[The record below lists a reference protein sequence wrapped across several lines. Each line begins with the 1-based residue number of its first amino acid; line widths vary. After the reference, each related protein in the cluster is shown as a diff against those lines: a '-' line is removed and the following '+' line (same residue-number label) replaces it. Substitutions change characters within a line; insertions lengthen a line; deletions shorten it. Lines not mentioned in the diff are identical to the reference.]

1 MIHKAYILHDQGKDD
16 EAMKEADD
24 AERLLSLGECY
35 EDAAEI
41 SNIKANI
48 ILSSG
53 QNSHEDRTRI
63 LLHLDKCTH
72 YCKKA
77 AVDKT
82 FPAVQATLRRALVHL
97 GYYQHGLLED
107 VPKSDVDTAESI
119 LEFISKQPEPLSERS
134 KVYYT
139 YGRSLLAHRKGDRS
153 TAIELEHKMRRKCEA
168 HNLTLE
174 IQQLDMLRTLIR
186 SKNE

>member
-1 MIHKAYILHDQGKDD
+1 MIHKAYILHDLGKDN

-41 SNIKANI
+41 SYAKANI

-53 QNSHEDRTRI
+53 KNSHEDRTHI
-63 LLHLDKCTH
+63 LLHLDKCID
-72 YCKKA
+72 YCQKA
-77 AVDKT
+77 TVDNT
-82 FPAVQATLRRALVHL
+82 LPAVQATLRRALVHL
-97 GYYQHGLLED
+97 GYYQHGILED
-107 VPKSDVDTAESI
+107 VPESDIDTAENI
-119 LEFISKQPEPLSERS
+119 LDFISKQPEPLSERS

-139 YGRSLLAHRKGDRS
+139 YGQSLLAHRKGDTS

-168 HNLTLE
+168 QNLSLE
-174 IQQLDMLRTLIR
+174 IQQLDTLRTLIR